1 MERDKEKTND
11 HADHYGSLE
20 SDGTIIIAQTA
31 RTDSIKVQ
39 ERIWIR

>member
-20 SDGTIIIAQTA
+20 SNGTIIVAQA
-31 RTDSIKVQ
+31 AGTDSIKVQ

>member
-20 SDGTIIIAQTA
+20 SNGNIIAQTA
-31 RTDSIKVQ
+31 GTDSIKVQ